1 MSIAIDGI
9 VSGLDT
15 SAIIDSMVALYSIPR
30 DGLEDRVS
38 GYEDKQEHLTALM
51 GYLQDLS
58 DATEALTSSTDF
70 RAYTASSS
78 DETAVVAEATG
89 EAIPGA
95 YSVSVSQLATSEV
108 QASDLGFAD
117 YDAADTVAYGTY
129 TLTYGSADPVEI
141 TLASDE
147 TSLQDL
153 ANAIND
159 QADGVTAYIVNDG
172 SGSTPYRLVL
182 VGEETGAENTITFA
196 AGTTFGPGVVPTFT
210 RTQAPQNAEFTVN
223 GISISSSTNEVSGAV
238 PGLSLTLAQQTT
250 SPVTIAVTRD
260 TEAMLANVQAFV
272 DAYNSV
278 IDYID
283 THSAYN
289 AEEGIRG
296 EFVGESSVQRV
307 ASGLASAVASAY
319 GTTGINSLG
328 LIGISLDSD
337 GTMSLDADT
346 FSDALDADIGAVE
359 ALFTSDTGFAA
370 ALLGNDETVGLI
382 DLYIDEDTGTLQS
395 RYDSLDARIDDLNDQ
410 IERYEDRIDRY
421 EERLRAQYEAM
432 EVTLGALESTTDYL
446 AALLDTSSSEE
457 S

>member
-1 MSIAIDGI
+1 
-9 VSGLDT
+9 
-15 SAIIDSMVALYSIPR
+15 
-30 DGLEDRVS
+30 
-38 GYEDKQEHLTALM
+38 
-51 GYLQDLS
+51 
-58 DATEALTSSTDF
+58 
-70 RAYTASSS
+70 
-78 DETAVVAEATG
+78 
-89 EAIPGA
+89 
-95 YSVSVSQLATSEV
+95 
-108 QASDLGFAD
+108 
-117 YDAADTVAYGTY
+117 
-129 TLTYGSADPVEI
+129 
-141 TLASDE
+141 
-147 TSLQDL
+147 
-153 ANAIND
+153 
-159 QADGVTAYIVNDG
+159 
-172 SGSTPYRLVL
+172 
-182 VGEETGAENTITFA
+182 
-196 AGTTFGPGVVPTFT
+196 VVPTFT